1 LIIQYESKQTLNGYV
16 ELGKKNDF
24 PVIECCPRCRG
35 VVRLKRHGFYW
46 RNAIEADVEYRIP
59 ICRLKCPACEKTVS
73 LLPHFLIPYF
83 QHVLQQV
90 VCEVHKSLTEPIRT
104 CRQRIAFYRKRY
116 LGQIKQVEMF
126 FRAEGFREKLPGDL
140 NEKAI
145 KLIEMIRAFGEATF
159 VRRSKGHFKTNFMA
173 L

>member
-1 LIIQYESKQTLNGYV
+1 MIIRYESKQTLHEYV
-16 ELGKKNDF
+16 ALGKNNDF

-46 RNAIEADVEYRIP
+46 RNAIEDDFEFRIP

-73 LLPHFLIPYF
+73 LMPHFLLPYF

-90 VCEVHKSLTEPIRT
+90 ICEIHRSLTQPIRT

-116 LGQIKQVEMF
+116 LGQVTQVEMF
-126 FRAEGFREKLPGDL
+126 FRAEGFREKLPGEPK
-140 NEKAI
+140 EKAI

-159 VRRSKGHFKTNFMA
+159 VRRSTGHFITNFMA